1 MAKKRYKQKYCLNC
15 RHTFANET
23 IHNNSIVE
31 DSNLEYSN
39 EQQPNF
45 CPKCGQEN
53 TQRRQTFKTLILD
66 FLGDYF
72 TFDSRLFK
80 SIAKLL
86 FAPGELTKSFNNG
99 QRVQYIPPLRMFLFT
114 GVVFFSLLTWHMN
127 QQGMTD
133 DLTLDLDNGTKI
145 LIKDLSENK
154 LKSAYEKDIRD
165 GLKEYADTSKPAV
178 KDSILQNMDTLVALY
193 WDSLK
198 NGTMNIRFWGNDTLV
213 VKPIAFIE
221 MTKTKSPDEIVKELK
236 VEGYWKQ
243 TLVKQVAKS
252 FKESKNLV
260 TYFLGR
266 LSLMVLLMIPVIAF
280 ILKILYVRHQSFYY
294 LDHFVFVLHI
304 HSFLYVLFTIP
315 LLVLFAFL
323 DFSKMLIPIFVIWSI
338 VYLFFSLKKVYQQK
352 TGKTLVKQMLLTFAY
367 YICIVIFL
375 LMTVLISFWLF

>member
-15 RHTFANET
+15 KHSFVDETSTNDSITDANSDA
-23 IHNNSIVE
+23 ISH
-31 DSNLEYSN
+31 

-86 FAPGELTKSFNNG
+86 FSPGELTKSFNNG

-133 DLTLDLDNGTKI
+133 DLNLELDNGTKI
-145 LIKDLSENK
+145 LIKDLSEDRLK
-154 LKSAYEKDIRD
+154 LAFEKDIRE
-165 GLKEYADTSKPAV
+165 GLQEYADTSKPAV

-193 WDSLK
+193 WDSLR
-198 NGTMNIRFWGNDTLV
+198 NETLNIQLGKQDTLV
-213 VKPIAFIE
+213 IKPIAFIE
-221 MTKTKSPDEIVKELK
+221 MVKTKSGDEIVKELK

-243 TLVKQVAKS
+243 TLVKQIAKLI
-252 FKESKNLV
+252 KESKNLINS
-260 TYFLGR
+260 FLGR

-280 ILKILYVRHQSFYY
+280 ILKMLYIRHQSFYY

-323 DFSKMLIPIFVIWSI
+323 DFSKMLVPIFVIWAI
-338 VYLFFSLKKVYQQK
+338 VYLFLSLKKVYQQK